1 MQMWELTEKYSG
13 KRQPDT
19 NLFLPFAMRQR
30 SRLRVKLENGESASI
45 VLPRGGILRDGDL
58 LRSSCDK
65 VVSVRA
71 ANERVTT
78 VSDNDPLLLAKAAYH
93 LGNRHVALQIEK
105 GFLRYQHDHV
115 LDEMVHDL
123 GLTTEVENKPFEPE
137 PGAYA
142 RHNHSHS
149 KND

>member
-1 MQMWELTEKYSG
+1 MRRTLYPVLKKEL
-13 KRQPDT
+13 
-19 NLFLPFAMRQR
+19 
-30 SRLRVKLENGESASI
+30 KLLIKDFRITICQQAPI
-45 VLPRGGILRDGDL
+45 WR
-58 LRSSCDK
+58 
-65 VVSVRA
+65 
-71 ANERVTT
+71 
-78 VSDNDPLLLAKAAYH
+78 
-93 LGNRHVALQIEK
+93 QIEK